1 MDADC
6 SLSANTCQAG
16 MLAHNFLTVWN
27 THAMEQYPHVVF
39 GNRLQRLIDESP
51 YKGESQRRLGRR
63 FDVSGP
69 TVNEWLKGKKMPG
82 IETAIRVALV
92 LDVCVEY
99 LLTGRG
105 PKDPNAHTPEN
116 GDDNGGNGDDGNGT
130 HLDISDLPHGQQV
143 HLRAL
148 VHAIQEQITGYAKK
162 ISGTD

>member
-6 SLSANTCQAG
+6 SLLANGCQAG
-16 MLAHNFLTVWN
+16 ALANNVNGLWQSQF
-27 THAMEQYPHVVF
+27 MEIYPHAEF
-39 GNRLQRLIDESP
+39 GRRLDRLIDESA
-51 YKGESQRRLGRR
+51 YKGESQRKLGKR

-82 IETAIRVALV
+82 IETAIRVALT

-105 PKDPNAHTPEN
+105 PKRPGASDED
-116 GDDNGGNGDDGNGT
+116 GDDDNGS
-130 HLDISDLPHGQQV
+130 HLDISQLPHGQQV

-148 VHAIQEQITGYAKK
+148 VHSIQEQGNGQQKK
-162 ISGTD
+162 IANE